1 MNLTMPTIKLIS
13 RFLTHAAATMTI
25 TALIGCASGT
35 PVIGFIFSDVQGPVN
50 ATGAMRGNL
59 HGEACATSY
68 LSLIAL
74 GDASISAAAKAGG
87 VNQISHVDHTWTNIL
102 GLYAQYCTHVW
113 GSKGGPSPLS
123 TPMKVPSPSSPV
135 QVPAPAPAPAPTPA
149 ASPTL

>member
-1 MNLTMPTIKLIS
+1 MTMPMKKLMT
-13 RFLTHAAATMTI
+13 RLLTLTAATLTI

-35 PVIGFIFSDVQGPVN
+35 PVSGFVFSDVQGPVN

-59 HGEACATSY
+59 HGEACAASY

-87 VNQISHVDHTWTNIL
+87 VNQISHVDHTWTNVF

-113 GSKGGPSPLS
+113 GSKGGPSPS
-123 TPMKVPSPSSPV
+123 AAPMKVPSPSAV
-135 QVPAPAPAPAPTPA
+135 QVPAPAAPT
-149 ASPTL
+149 SL

>member
-1 MNLTMPTIKLIS
+1 MTMIIPMKKLTTCIMTLSIATLAIS
-13 RFLTHAAATMTI
+13 
-25 TALIGCASGT
+25 ALMGCASGT
-35 PVIGFIFSDVQGPVN
+35 PVGGFIYSDVQGPVN

-59 HGEACATSY
+59 HGEACAASY

-113 GSKGGPSPLS
+113 GSKGGPSPS
-123 TPMKVPSPSSPV
+123 PMKVPSPSAP
-135 QVPAPAPAPAPTPA
+135 VPAPAQPPAAPT
-149 ASPTL
+149 TL